1 MFTIGDLSKS
11 TGVKV
16 PTIRYYETIG
26 LIEAAARSEGNQ
38 RRYTQ
43 AQVECL
49 SFIKH
54 ARELGFTLEDIRE
67 LVALNHDHDKPCEGA
82 HAIAAQHLKSVKVR
96 LAKLRR
102 LERELKRIDA
112 MADDGK
118 VGRCRVIQALAE
130 HTLCETRH

>member
-1 MFTIGDLSKS
+1 MFSIGDLAQS

-16 PTIRYYETIG
+16 PTIRYYEKIG
-26 LIEAAARSEGNQ
+26 LIEAAARSIGNQ

-43 AQVECL
+43 AQLECL

-54 ARELGFTLEDIRE
+54 ARQLGFTLEDIRE
-67 LVALNHDHDKPCEGA
+67 LVVLHHDREKPCAQA
-82 HAIAAQHLKSVKVR
+82 HAIASQHLKSVKVR

-118 VGRCRVIQALAE
+118 MGRCRVIQALAD
-130 HTLCETRH
+130 HALCETRH